1 MHMMLCL
8 GDNGKMIVKYIN
20 IKFFKKSVNSESE
33 KNPHSCLIAIQGF
46 QPHLELENT
55 VNLSD
60 EKIRD

>member
-8 GDNGKMIVKYIN
+8 GDNGKMNVKYIN
-20 IKFFKKSVNSESE
+20 IKFFKKSIN
-33 KNPHSCLIAIQGF
+33 SCLIAIQGF

-60 EKIRD
+60 EKTRD